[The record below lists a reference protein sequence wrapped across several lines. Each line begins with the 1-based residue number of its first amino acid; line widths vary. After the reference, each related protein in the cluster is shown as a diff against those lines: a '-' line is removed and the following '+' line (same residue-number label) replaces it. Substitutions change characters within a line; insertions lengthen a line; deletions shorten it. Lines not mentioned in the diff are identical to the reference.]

1 MSNVLIGII
10 GVILF
15 IGLALA
21 GALFLGPRFQEATIN
36 SKAATEM
43 AQVTQYAN
51 AVALFQLQEGE
62 KYTNDK
68 KARLVPA
75 YLKVVPTST
84 SGTNYAGYDE
94 DNQFAYML
102 LGGVDLDQ
110 SRRICESIQR
120 TMTGSPVL
128 PVVDALYNAGKH
140 GCSRNSASTGYMV
153 HQRI

>member
-21 GALFLGPRFQEATIN
+21 GALFLGPRFQEARIS

-43 AQVTQYAN
+43 AQVSQYAQ
-51 AVALFQLQEGE
+51 AVSLFQVQEGVRYMNSM
-62 KYTNDK
+62 KP
-68 KARLVPA
+68 RLVPA

-94 DNQFAYML
+94 DNQFAYMA
-102 LGGVDLDQ
+102 LGAVDLNE
-110 SRRICESIQR
+110 SRLICESVQR
-120 TMTGSPVL
+120 TMTGSPTI
-128 PVVDALYNAGKH
+128 PVVDALYNAGRH
-140 GCSRNSASTGYMV
+140 GCLRNTDATGYMV
-153 HQRI
+153 YQRL